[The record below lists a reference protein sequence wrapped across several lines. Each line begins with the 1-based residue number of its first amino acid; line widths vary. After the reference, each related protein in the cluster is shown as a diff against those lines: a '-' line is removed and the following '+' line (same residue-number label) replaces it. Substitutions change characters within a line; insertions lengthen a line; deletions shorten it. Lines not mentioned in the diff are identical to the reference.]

1 MEEIKREGAEI
12 VKEDSGNSSKVLQN
26 GGYPM
31 HTFEDVKEIYYA
43 YIHDENDR
51 KERMIKRGD
60 KKEDVIK
67 RLNNDRMIFND
78 SIKTDFVII
87 NKNSTLE
94 ELSEKINQLYK
105 EKLSLIK

>member
-1 MEEIKREGAEI
+1 
-12 VKEDSGNSSKVLQN
+12 
-26 GGYPM
+26 
-31 HTFEDVKEIYYA
+31 
-43 YIHDENDR
+43 
-51 KERMIKRGD
+51 MIKRGD

-67 RLNNDRMIFND
+67 RLNNDRLLFND